1 VRITLGKIGRSLP
14 IKGNAVEIRPI
25 IVPAKRPSHSRFG
38 PTLAALRLHPDVFP
52 GRFHAVPATMSPDP
66 AQDPWKPAA
75 TVAAVIE
82 RDGRFLFVEERTRDG
97 LRINQPAGHLDP
109 GESLLE
115 ACTRETLEETA
126 YHFTPTQLL
135 GVYLWRSGPAAS
147 APTYLRFAFTGALG
161 EAMAGRLLDE
171 GIVRT
176 LWLTPTELAQRSA
189 MHRSP
194 LVMRC
199 VEDFLRGQR
208 YPIDLLFTHPSAL
221 EPPR

>member
-1 VRITLGKIGRSLP
+1 MST
-14 IKGNAVEIRPI
+14 
-25 IVPAKRPSHSRFG
+25 
-38 PTLAALRLHPDVFP
+38 AAD
-52 GRFHAVPATMSPDP
+52 AT
-66 AQDPWKPAA
+66 PWKPAA

-82 RDGRFLFVEERTRDG
+82 RGGRFLMVEEQTREG

-109 GESLLE
+109 GESLLD
-115 ACTRETLEETA
+115 ACVRETLEETA
-126 YHFTPTQLL
+126 HRFTPTQLL
-135 GVYLWRSGPAAS
+135 GVYLWRSGPPAA
-147 APTYLRFAFTGALG
+147 APSYLRFAFTGALG
-161 EAMAGRLLDE
+161 ELVAGRALDE

-176 LWLTPTELAQRSA
+176 LWLTPEELAHRAA

-199 VEDFLRGQR
+199 VDDYLRGQR